1 MICPIVTSPVLLQI
15 PSTNATQA
23 DRSVGEN
30 LKETLQA
37 HAHECVGMAANMIG
51 VHKRIIVVADQ
62 NATKKT
68 SGKILSKQKG
78 HTLPEPFP
86 MYNPEITK
94 FSKPYETK
102 EGVFLFQ
109 VFVAPRATNKSPCTT
124 SMNNSTNVPNNSV
137 VLLHKSFNMKS
148 TIVMAF

>member
-15 PSTNATQA
+15 PSTNATQT

-51 VHKRIIVVADQ
+51 VHKRIIVVAEQ

-68 SGKILSKQKG
+68 SGKILSSKKDI
-78 HTLPEPFP
+78 LFP
-86 MYNPEITK
+86 
-94 FSKPYETK
+94 SQ
-102 EGVFLFQ
+102 FL
-109 VFVAPRATNKSPCTT
+109 CTIR
-124 SMNNSTNVPNNSV
+124 
-137 VLLHKSFNMKS
+137 K
-148 TIVMAF
+148 

>member
-62 NATKKT
+62 NTTHKMSKKV
-68 SGKILSKQKG
+68 LSKQEG
-78 HTLPEPFP
+78 HILPEPIL
-86 MYNPEITK
+86 MYNPK
-94 FSKPYETK
+94 
-102 EGVFLFQ
+102 
-109 VFVAPRATNKSPCTT
+109 
-124 SMNNSTNVPNNSV
+124 
-137 VLLHKSFNMKS
+137 
-148 TIVMAF
+148 

>member
-62 NATKKT
+62 NATKKRF
-68 SGKILSKQKG
+68 SPSKKDIL
-78 HTLPEPFP
+78 FP
-86 MYNPEITK
+86 
-94 FSKPYETK
+94 SQ
-102 EGVFLFQ
+102 FL
-109 VFVAPRATNKSPCTT
+109 CTIR
-124 SMNNSTNVPNNSV
+124 
-137 VLLHKSFNMKS
+137 K
-148 TIVMAF
+148 

>member
-62 NATKKT
+62 NATKKNERQDSLQAKRT
-68 SGKILSKQKG
+68 YSSRTNSYVQSK
-78 HTLPEPFP
+78 
-86 MYNPEITK
+86 
-94 FSKPYETK
+94 
-102 EGVFLFQ
+102 
-109 VFVAPRATNKSPCTT
+109 
-124 SMNNSTNVPNNSV
+124 NNQ
-137 VLLHKSFNMKS
+137 
-148 TIVMAF
+148 IQ